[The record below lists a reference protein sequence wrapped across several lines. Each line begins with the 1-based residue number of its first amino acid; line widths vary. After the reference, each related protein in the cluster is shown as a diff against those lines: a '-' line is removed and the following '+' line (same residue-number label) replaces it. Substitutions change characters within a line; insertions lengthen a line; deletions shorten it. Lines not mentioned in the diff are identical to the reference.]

1 MMETKESFW
10 KKKGFYWA
18 ACVLVIGVMAVA
30 AIFYRGGSTENDNQ
44 GMMANIATEIP
55 DNPAKATGDGV
66 LDVNQDAAQ
75 ANANPIQELAE
86 AQKKAE
92 KDAKKQDTS
101 EKTDSK
107 EKATTETV
115 AKPAGTGKVANK
127 SGKKGNSSTA
137 DSGNSHTATTT
148 TSQKI
153 QHTFD
158 AEKGLLWP
166 VQGDVIMKYSM
177 TNTVYFKTLAQYK
190 CNPGIMISAEEG
202 TEVKAA
208 ADCRVTKIQN
218 DAEYGTIVTTDI
230 GSDYLVSYG
239 QLDNISVN
247 KGDELKE
254 GDVLGTVAHPTKYFT
269 EEGSNL
275 YLQVKQNSEAVDPML
290 LLR

>member
-10 KKKGFYWA
+10 KRKGFYWA
-18 ACVLVIGVMAVA
+18 ACVLVIGIMAVA
-30 AIFYRGGSTENDNQ
+30 AIFYRGGGTEDGNQ

-55 DNPAKATGDGV
+55 DNTARTTGDGA
-66 LDVNQDAAQ
+66 LDVNKDAAQ

-86 AQKKAE
+86 AQEKAE

-101 EKTDSK
+101 EKKDSK
-107 EKATTETV
+107 KKASVQTA
-115 AKPAGTGKVANK
+115 AKPAGTGKAANK
-127 SGKKGNSSTA
+127 SGERKSSQA
-137 DSGNSHTATTT
+137 ASIGKSPAAAAAA
-148 TSQKI
+148 SQKI

-190 CNPGIMISAEEG
+190 CNPGIMISAEKG

-254 GDVLGTVAHPTKYFT
+254 GDVLGTVAQPTKYFA

>member
-10 KKKGFYWA
+10 KRKGFYWA
-18 ACVLVIGVMAVA
+18 ACVLVIGIMAVA
-30 AIFYRGGSTENDNQ
+30 AVFYRGGNTGDDNQ

-55 DNPAKATGDGV
+55 GNTAKVAGDGA

-86 AQKKAE
+86 AQAKAKKA
-92 KDAKKQDTS
+92 AKKQNTS
-101 EKTDSK
+101 EKKNSQSK
-107 EKATTETV
+107 GTAKPTAKPKSTGTTTE
-115 AKPAGTGKVANK
+115 KNGT
-127 SGKKGNSSTA
+127 KKNSTSNSTTT
-137 DSGNSHTATTT
+137 TAT

-177 TNTVYFKTLAQYK
+177 TNTIYFKTLAQYK
-190 CNPGIMISAEEG
+190 CNPGIMISAEKG

-208 ADCRVTKIQN
+208 ADCCVTKIRN

-230 GSDYLVSYG
+230 GSNYLVSYG

-275 YLQVKQNSEAVDPML
+275 YLQVVQNSEAVDPML

>member
-10 KKKGFYWA
+10 KRKGFYWA

-30 AIFYRGGSTENDNQ
+30 AIFYRGGNSENDEQ

-55 DNPAKATGDGV
+55 GSTAKITGDGA
-66 LDVNQDAAQ
+66 LDANQDAAQ
-75 ANANPIQELAE
+75 ANANPIEELAE
-86 AQKKAE
+86 AQAKAK
-92 KDAKKQDTS
+92 KDAKKQDTVT
-101 EKTDSK
+101 KKDSK
-107 EKATTETV
+107 AKTTTSTA
-115 AKPAGTGKVANK
+115 AKPAGTGKIINK
-127 SGKKGNSSTA
+127 KEKKKTT
-137 DSGNSHTATTT
+137 TATTT
-148 TSQKI
+148 TTTASQKI

-190 CNPGIMISAEEG
+190 CNPGIMIAAEKG

-208 ADCRVTKIQN
+208 ADCRVTKIHN

-230 GSDYLVSYG
+230 GNDYLVSYG

-254 GDVLGTVAHPTKYFT
+254 GDVLGTVAHPTKYFS

-275 YLQVKQNSEAVDPML
+275 YLQVKQNDEAVDPML

>member
-10 KKKGFYWA
+10 KRKGFYWA
-18 ACVLVIGVMAVA
+18 ACVLVIGVMAVGA
-30 AIFYRGGSTENDNQ
+30 VFYRGGKTENDNQ

-55 DNPAKATGDGV
+55 DSTAKIAGDGA
-66 LDVNQDAAQ
+66 LDANQEAAQ

-86 AQKKAE
+86 AQAKEKKAAE
-92 KDAKKQDTS
+92 KQDTS
-101 EKTDSK
+101 KKKNSQAKSAAQPTVKPESTG
-107 EKATTETV
+107 TT
-115 AKPAGTGKVANK
+115 AGK
-127 SGKKGNSSTA
+127 SGTKSSA
-137 DSGNSHTATTT
+137 STATTA

-158 AEKGLLWP
+158 VEKGLLWP

-190 CNPGIMISAEEG
+190 CNPGIMISADKG

-208 ADCRVTKIQN
+208 ADCCVTKIRN

-230 GSDYLVSYG
+230 GGDYRVSYG

-254 GDVLGTVAHPTKYFT
+254 GDVLGTVAQPTKYFT

-275 YLQVKQNSEAVDPML
+275 YLEVRQNDEAVDPML